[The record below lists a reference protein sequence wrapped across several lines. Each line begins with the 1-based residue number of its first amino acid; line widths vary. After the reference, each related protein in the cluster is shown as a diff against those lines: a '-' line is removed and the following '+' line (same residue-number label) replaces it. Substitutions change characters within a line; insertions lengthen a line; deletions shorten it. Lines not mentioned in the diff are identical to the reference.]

1 MVGSNLGDLS
11 QSFSMRQRNVAMR
24 QDIGRYTQELST
36 GQVMNVRDVLSGNY
50 SYLSDIER
58 KMDLLQGYSVATTE
72 ATQFAGVMQTVVGSI
87 SDATQD
93 LANSLIT
100 SGITA
105 IGPANANLAIEARS
119 VLDEIIGRLN
129 TETAGR
135 FLFAGTA
142 TDQAP
147 LADAETLINAVR
159 TAISGATTPADM
171 LAIANSWFTDPAGF
185 DAIIYQG
192 ADDALA
198 PFVLSEFDN
207 VPLAIRATDPDLR
220 QMLKLTTLAALTE
233 DPAFALSHEAQIELF
248 VETGKEMLSA
258 RDNITNLA
266 AQVGFAEARIS
277 VITARNAAELT
288 SLSFAKA
295 DLLSID
301 PFEAATRLEEV
312 QFQLQSLYTV
322 TARNAQLSLVNF
334 L

>member
-1 MVGSNLGDLS
+1 
-11 QSFSMRQRNVAMR
+11 
-24 QDIGRYTQELST
+24 
-36 GQVMNVRDVLSGNY
+36 
-50 SYLSDIER
+50 
-58 KMDLLQGYSVATTE
+58 
-72 ATQFAGVMQTVVGSI
+72 MQTVVGSI